1 VVRKQPARKR
11 QRLVIPAA
19 SAPDI
24 LQSDTAGKSV
34 LHLFGGRS
42 TFGFR
47 MDVDPIVRPD
57 LIGDAWLPPFRRE
70 SFDVVILDPPYFT
83 MNAQV
88 KTGLFRAAGYIA
100 RERVIWFATQWQA
113 ASGGLRAEKAYLV
126 RVGDSCQVRCLQY
139 FTIAERFD
147 GKPRPSSRGPAMKYN
162 RWIAQP
168 QMLPFSQAE
177 ASVSGPGDM
186 GRL

>member
-1 VVRKQPARKR
+1 MITTTLKERTEVLWCGNSRQGNGNGWSFPPRVRR
-11 QRLVIPAA
+11 
-19 SAPDI
+19 I

-100 RERVIWFATQWQA
+100 RERPPTWGDYERRAT
-113 ASGGLRAEKAYLV
+113 
-126 RVGDSCQVRCLQY
+126 
-139 FTIAERFD
+139 ERFSPP
-147 GKPRPSSRGPAMKYN
+147 KRPPASSRCAV
-162 RWIAQP
+162 
-168 QMLPFSQAE
+168 
-177 ASVSGPGDM
+177 ASCRAGSSDCAA
-186 GRL
+186 